1 MEDITQE
8 ELKELADMEESNK
21 NINRYMQEHNMKM
34 PRGDAS
40 SEEIHAYIDV
50 LCKFVKVEGKTE

>member
-8 ELKELADMEESNK
+8 ELKELEETNK

-40 SEEIHAYIDV
+40 SEEIRAYIDV
-50 LCKFVKVEGKTE
+50 LCKFVKVEGERV

>member
-1 MEDITQE
+1 MADE
-8 ELKELADMEESNK
+8 ELKETNK

-40 SEEIHAYIDV
+40 GEEIHAYIDV
-50 LCKFVKVEGKTE
+50 LCKFVKVEGETE

>member
-1 MEDITQE
+1 MTDE
-8 ELKELADMEESNK
+8 ELKETNK

-50 LCKFVKVEGKTE
+50 LCKIVEGETE